1 MFLEEH
7 AKESQNHRNV
17 SILQCAQFS
26 NVCSTKSSKNK
37 SLGQVK
43 ECSHRNVNGLGR
55 GRLNL
60 VVFLFP
66 LITNGFAAEGTE
78 VE

>member
-1 MFLEEH
+1 MVLEEH
-7 AKESQNHRNV
+7 AKENV

-43 ECSHRNVNGLGR
+43 ECSPKNVSGVGR

-66 LITNGFAAEGTE
+66 LITSGFAAEGTE